1 MHARAILGF
10 IAGMALILGF
20 TGCYKKSGKA
30 VVLDKEHIAVREIV
44 PTPASDQTATPG
56 EIAASSPEPTPTVE
70 EAPELAADEIV
81 VDTYVMKKDARG
93 TSRDPRATS
102 DEQWIVWVKMIGGRR
117 LEVHT
122 DKAHWDKVKIGDQI
136 NVSYRE
142 GKYTGTVWASEI
154 E

>member
-1 MHARAILGF
+1 MRAQV
-10 IAGMALILGF
+10 ILGF
-20 TGCYKKSGKA
+20 TIGMAVIMGVAGCSKKRGKA
-30 VVLDKEHIAVREIV
+30 LVLEKEHIAVREIV
-44 PTPASDQTATPG
+44 PTPAPDQAVTPG
-56 EIAASSPEPTPTVE
+56 AVTASSPEPTPRYE

-102 DEQWIVWVKMIGGRR
+102 DEQWIVQVQMIGGPRIKMQ
-117 LEVHT
+117 T

-136 NVSYRE
+136 NVSYHQ
-142 GKYTGTVWASEI
+142 GNYTGTVWASEI

>member
-1 MHARAILGF
+1 MRSQTVFGLVAVM
-10 IAGMALILGF
+10 IASVGVA
-20 TGCYKKSGKA
+20 GCWKKSGQA
-30 VVLDKEHIAVREIV
+30 VVLEKEHIAVREIV

-56 EIAASSPEPTPTVE
+56 EVAASSPEPTPRVE

-102 DEQWIVWVKMIGGRR
+102 DEQWIVRVQMIGGPRIK
-117 LEVHT
+117 VQT

-136 NVSYRE
+136 KVSYRE
-142 GKYTGTVWASEI
+142 GKYTGTVWASKI